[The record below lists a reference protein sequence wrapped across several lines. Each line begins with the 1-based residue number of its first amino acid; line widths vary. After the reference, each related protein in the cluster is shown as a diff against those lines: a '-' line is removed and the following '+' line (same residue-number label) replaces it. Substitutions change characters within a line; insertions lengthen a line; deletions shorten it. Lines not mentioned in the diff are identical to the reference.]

1 MKKVE
6 LYNDCKNLLGEGITW
21 SADQE
26 NLYWLDIVIPSKLF
40 QLHLPTNKLSTFI
53 MPEMISS
60 ISIRSKKDLIIASQY
75 GVYNYN
81 LTSNNFTRL
90 IETEPL
96 LKFNRSNDGASDI
109 KGRFWF
115 GTMQNNL
122 DEEGQ
127 DIPITKNSGS
137 LYRLNTDLTL
147 DKIESNL
154 GIPNTFIWNPDNTKF
169 YFTDSMEGIIY
180 SYDFNEKSGEITNK
194 TNFATFNRGVPD
206 GSTMDNEGFVWN
218 CRWGGSCV
226 VRFDP
231 LGRVDRVLEVPVE
244 NVTNCVFGGKDL
256 KTLFITTARQGLS
269 KEYIK
274 KNPYAGSIFAID
286 LSIKG
291 IEDNNFLG

>member
-21 SADQE
+21 SVDQE
-26 NLYWLDIVIPSKLF
+26 NLYWLDVVIPSKLF

-122 DEEGQ
+122 DEEGN

-137 LYRLNTDLTL
+137 LYRLDIDLTL

-169 YFTDSMEGIIY
+169 YFTDSMEEIIY
-180 SYDFNEKSGEITNK
+180 SYDFDEESGEITNK
-194 TNFATFNRGVPD
+194 TKFATFNRGIPD
-206 GSTMDNEGFVWN
+206 GSTMDSEGFVWN

-269 KEYIK
+269 KEYVT
-274 KNPYAGSIFAID
+274 KNPYAGSLFAID

>member
-26 NLYWLDIVIPSKLF
+26 NLYWLDVVIPSKLF

-122 DEEGQ
+122 DEEGN
-127 DIPITKNSGS
+127 DIPITKHSGS

-169 YFTDSMEGIIY
+169 YFTDSMEEIIY
-180 SYDFNEKSGEITNK
+180 SYDFDEESGEITNK
-194 TNFATFNRGVPD
+194 TKFATFNRGIPD
-206 GSTMDNEGFVWN
+206 GSTMDSEGFVWN

-226 VRFDP
+226 VRLDP

-269 KEYIK
+269 KEYVT
-274 KNPYAGSIFAID
+274 KNPYAGSLFAID

>member
-21 SADQE
+21 SVDQE
-26 NLYWLDIVIPSKLF
+26 NLYWLDVVIPSKLF

-231 LGRVDRVLEVPVE
+231 LGRVDRVLEVPIA

-269 KEYIK
+269 KEYVK
-274 KNPYAGSIFAID
+274 KNPYAGSLFAID

>member
-21 SADQE
+21 SVDQE
-26 NLYWLDIVIPSKLF
+26 NLYWLDVVIPSKLF

-122 DEEGQ
+122 DEEGN
-127 DIPITKNSGS
+127 DIPITKHSGS
-137 LYRLNTDLTL
+137 LYRLDIDLTL

-194 TNFATFNRGVPD
+194 TNFATFDRGIPD
-206 GSTMDNEGFVWN
+206 GSTMDSEGFIWN

-231 LGRVDRVLEVPVE
+231 LGRVDRVLEVPIA

-269 KEYIK
+269 KEYVT
-274 KNPYAGSIFAID
+274 KNPYAGSLFAID

>member
-26 NLYWLDIVIPSKLF
+26 NLYWLDVVIPSKLF

-169 YFTDSMEGIIY
+169 YFTDSMEEIIY
-180 SYDFNEKSGEITNK
+180 SYDFDEESGEITNK
-194 TNFATFNRGVPD
+194 KKFATFNRGIPD
-206 GSTMDNEGFVWN
+206 GSTMDSEGFVWN

-231 LGRVDRVLEVPVE
+231 LGRVDRVLEVPIA

-256 KTLFITTARQGLS
+256 KTLFITTAKQGLS
-269 KEYIK
+269 KEYVK
-274 KNPYAGSIFAID
+274 KNPYAGSLFAID

>member
-21 SADQE
+21 SVDQE
-26 NLYWLDIVIPSKLF
+26 NLYWLDVVIPSKLF

-269 KEYIK
+269 KEYVT
-274 KNPYAGSIFAID
+274 KNPYAGSLFAID

>member
-21 SADQE
+21 SVDQE
-26 NLYWLDIVIPSKLF
+26 NLYWLDVVIPSKLF

-122 DEEGQ
+122 DEEGN
-127 DIPITKNSGS
+127 DIPITKHSGS
-137 LYRLNTDLTL
+137 LYRLDIDLTL

-169 YFTDSMEGIIY
+169 YFTDSMEEIIY
-180 SYDFNEKSGEITNK
+180 SYDFDEESGEITNK
-194 TNFATFNRGVPD
+194 TKFATFNRGIPD
-206 GSTMDNEGFVWN
+206 GSTMDSEGFVWN

-269 KEYIK
+269 KEYVK
-274 KNPYAGSIFAID
+274 KNPYAGSLFAID

>member
-169 YFTDSMEGIIY
+169 YFTDSMEEIIY
-180 SYDFNEKSGEITNK
+180 SYDFDEESGEITNK
-194 TNFATFNRGVPD
+194 TKFATFNRGIPD
-206 GSTMDNEGFVWN
+206 GSTMDSEGFVWN

-226 VRFDP
+226 VRLDP
-231 LGRVDRVLEVPVE
+231 LGRVDRVLEVPIA

-269 KEYIK
+269 KEYVT
-274 KNPYAGSIFAID
+274 KNPYAGSLFAID

>member
-26 NLYWLDIVIPSKLF
+26 NLYWLDVVIPSKLF

-169 YFTDSMEGIIY
+169 YFTDSMEEIIY
-180 SYDFNEKSGEITNK
+180 SYDFDEESGEITNK
-194 TNFATFNRGVPD
+194 TKFATFNRGIPD
-206 GSTMDNEGFVWN
+206 GSTMDSEGFVWN

-269 KEYIK
+269 KEYVT
-274 KNPYAGSIFAID
+274 KNPYAGSLFAID

>member
-26 NLYWLDIVIPSKLF
+26 NLYWLDVVIPSKLF
-40 QLHLPTNKLSTFI
+40 QLHLPTNKLTTFI

-122 DEEGQ
+122 DEEGN

-194 TNFATFNRGVPD
+194 TNFAIFNRGVPD

-269 KEYIK
+269 KEYVT
-274 KNPYAGSIFAID
+274 KNPYAGSLFAID

>member
-26 NLYWLDIVIPSKLF
+26 NLYWLDVVIPSKLF

-169 YFTDSMEGIIY
+169 YFTDSMEEIIY
-180 SYDFNEKSGEITNK
+180 SYDFDEESGEITNK
-194 TNFATFNRGVPD
+194 TKFATFNRGVPD
-206 GSTMDNEGFVWN
+206 GSTMDSEGFVWN

-231 LGRVDRVLEVPVE
+231 LGRVDRVLEVPIA

-269 KEYIK
+269 KEYVT
-274 KNPYAGSIFAID
+274 KNPYAGSLFAID

>member
-21 SADQE
+21 SVDQE

-169 YFTDSMEGIIY
+169 YFTDSMEEIIY
-180 SYDFNEKSGEITNK
+180 SYDFDEESGEITNK
-194 TNFATFNRGVPD
+194 TKFATFNRGIPD
-206 GSTMDNEGFVWN
+206 GSTMDSEGFVWN

-231 LGRVDRVLEVPVE
+231 LGRVDRVLEVPIA

-269 KEYIK
+269 KEYVT
-274 KNPYAGSIFAID
+274 KNPYAGSLFAID

>member
-26 NLYWLDIVIPSKLF
+26 NLYWLDVVIPSKLF

-122 DEEGQ
+122 DEEGN
-127 DIPITKNSGS
+127 DIPITKYSGS
-137 LYRLNTDLTL
+137 LYRLDIDLTL

-169 YFTDSMEGIIY
+169 YFTDSMEEIIY
-180 SYDFNEKSGEITNK
+180 SYDFDEESGEITNK
-194 TNFATFNRGVPD
+194 TKFATFNRGIPD
-206 GSTMDNEGFVWN
+206 GSTMDSEGFVWN

-269 KEYIK
+269 KEYVK
-274 KNPYAGSIFAID
+274 KNPYAGSLFAID

>member
-26 NLYWLDIVIPSKLF
+26 NLYWLDVVIPSKLF

-169 YFTDSMEGIIY
+169 YFTDSMEEIIY
-180 SYDFNEKSGEITNK
+180 SYDFDEESGEITNK
-194 TNFATFNRGVPD
+194 TKFATFNRGIPD
-206 GSTMDNEGFVWN
+206 GSTMDSEGFVWN

-231 LGRVDRVLEVPVE
+231 LGRVDRVLEVPIA

-269 KEYIK
+269 KEYVK
-274 KNPYAGSIFAID
+274 KNPYAGSLFAID

>member
-21 SADQE
+21 SVDQE
-26 NLYWLDIVIPSKLF
+26 NLYWLDVVIPSKLF

-122 DEEGQ
+122 DEEGN

-137 LYRLNTDLTL
+137 LYRLDIDLTL

-269 KEYIK
+269 KEYVK
-274 KNPYAGSIFAID
+274 KKPYAGSLFAID

>member
-21 SADQE
+21 SVDQE
-26 NLYWLDIVIPSKLF
+26 NLYWLDVVIPSKLF

-122 DEEGQ
+122 DEEGN
-127 DIPITKNSGS
+127 DIPITKHSGS
-137 LYRLNTDLTL
+137 LYRLDIDLTL

-169 YFTDSMEGIIY
+169 YFTDSMEEIIY
-180 SYDFNEKSGEITNK
+180 SYDFDEESGEITNK
-194 TNFATFNRGVPD
+194 TKFATFNRGIPD
-206 GSTMDNEGFVWN
+206 GSTMDSEGFVWN

-231 LGRVDRVLEVPVE
+231 LGRVDRVLEVPIA

-269 KEYIK
+269 KEYVT
-274 KNPYAGSIFAID
+274 KNPYAGSLFAID

>member
-26 NLYWLDIVIPSKLF
+26 NLYWLDVVIPSKLF

-269 KEYIK
+269 KKYVT
-274 KNPYAGSIFAID
+274 KNPYAGSLFAID

>member
-21 SADQE
+21 SVDQE
-26 NLYWLDIVIPSKLF
+26 NLYWLDVVIPSKLF

-122 DEEGQ
+122 DEEGN
-127 DIPITKNSGS
+127 DIPITKHSGS
-137 LYRLNTDLTL
+137 LYRLDIDLTL

-194 TNFATFNRGVPD
+194 TNFAIFNRGVPD

-231 LGRVDRVLEVPVE
+231 LGRVDRVLEVPIA

-269 KEYIK
+269 KEYVT
-274 KNPYAGSIFAID
+274 KNPYAGSLFAID

>member
-21 SADQE
+21 SVDQE
-26 NLYWLDIVIPSKLF
+26 NLYWLDVVIPSKLF
-40 QLHLPTNKLSTFI
+40 QLHLPTNKLSIFI

-194 TNFATFNRGVPD
+194 TNFATFNRGIPD
-206 GSTMDNEGFVWN
+206 GSTMDSEGFVWN

-231 LGRVDRVLEVPVE
+231 LGRVDRVLEVPIA

-269 KEYIK
+269 KEYVT
-274 KNPYAGSIFAID
+274 KNPYAGSLFAID

-291 IEDNNFLG
+291 VEDNNFLG

>member
-26 NLYWLDIVIPSKLF
+26 NLYWLDVVIPSKLF
-40 QLHLPTNKLSTFI
+40 QLHLPTNKLSIFI

-122 DEEGQ
+122 DEEGN
-127 DIPITKNSGS
+127 DIPITKHSGS
-137 LYRLNTDLTL
+137 LYRLDIDLTL

-269 KEYIK
+269 KEYVK
-274 KNPYAGSIFAID
+274 KNPYAGSLFAID

>member
-26 NLYWLDIVIPSKLF
+26 NLYWLDVVIPSKLF

-122 DEEGQ
+122 DEEGN
-127 DIPITKNSGS
+127 DIPITKHSGS
-137 LYRLNTDLTL
+137 LYRLDIDLTL

-206 GSTMDNEGFVWN
+206 GSTMDSEGFVWN

-256 KTLFITTARQGLS
+256 KTLFITTAKQGLS
-269 KEYIK
+269 KEYVK
-274 KNPYAGSIFAID
+274 KNPYAGSLFAID

>member
-180 SYDFNEKSGEITNK
+180 SYDFNEKSGEIKNK

-269 KEYIK
+269 KEYVK
-274 KNPYAGSIFAID
+274 KNPYAGSLFAID

>member
-21 SADQE
+21 SVDQE
-26 NLYWLDIVIPSKLF
+26 NLYWLDVVIPSKLF

-122 DEEGQ
+122 DEEGN
-127 DIPITKNSGS
+127 DIPITKYSGS
-137 LYRLNTDLTL
+137 LYRLD
-147 DKIESNL
+147 IV
-154 GIPNTFIWNPDNTKF
+154 FI
-169 YFTDSMEGIIY
+169 
-180 SYDFNEKSGEITNK
+180 DFLM
-194 TNFATFNRGVPD
+194 AT
-206 GSTMDNEGFVWN
+206 S
-218 CRWGGSCV
+218 
-226 VRFDP
+226 
-231 LGRVDRVLEVPVE
+231 
-244 NVTNCVFGGKDL
+244 
-256 KTLFITTARQGLS
+256 LF
-269 KEYIK
+269 
-274 KNPYAGSIFAID
+274 
-286 LSIKG
+286 
-291 IEDNNFLG
+291 

>member
-21 SADQE
+21 SVDQE
-26 NLYWLDIVIPSKLF
+26 NLYWLDVVIPSKLF

-137 LYRLNTDLTL
+137 LYRLDTDLTL

-169 YFTDSMEGIIY
+169 YFTDSMEEIIY
-180 SYDFNEKSGEITNK
+180 SYDFDEESGEITNK
-194 TNFATFNRGVPD
+194 TKFATFNRGIPD
-206 GSTMDNEGFVWN
+206 GSTMDSEGFVWN

-231 LGRVDRVLEVPVE
+231 LGRVNRVLEVPVE

-269 KEYIK
+269 KEYVK
-274 KNPYAGSIFAID
+274 KNPYAGSLFAID

>member
-21 SADQE
+21 SVDQE
-26 NLYWLDIVIPSKLF
+26 NLYWLDVVIPSKLF

-194 TNFATFNRGVPD
+194 TNFATFNRGIPD
-206 GSTMDNEGFVWN
+206 GSTMDSEGFVWN

-231 LGRVDRVLEVPVE
+231 LGRVDRVLEVPIA

-269 KEYIK
+269 KEYVT
-274 KNPYAGSIFAID
+274 KNPYAGSLFAID

>member
-21 SADQE
+21 SVDQE
-26 NLYWLDIVIPSKLF
+26 NLYWLDVVIPSKLF

-122 DEEGQ
+122 DEEGN
-127 DIPITKNSGS
+127 DIPITKHSGS
-137 LYRLNTDLTL
+137 LYRLDIDLTL

-169 YFTDSMEGIIY
+169 YFTDSMEEIIY
-180 SYDFNEKSGEITNK
+180 SYDFDEESGEITNK
-194 TNFATFNRGVPD
+194 TKFATFNRGIPD
-206 GSTMDNEGFVWN
+206 GSTMDSEGFVWN

-269 KEYIK
+269 KEYVK
-274 KNPYAGSIFAID
+274 KKPYAGSLFAID

>member
-26 NLYWLDIVIPSKLF
+26 NLYWLDVVIPSKLF
-40 QLHLPTNKLSTFI
+40 QLHLPTNKLTTFI

-169 YFTDSMEGIIY
+169 YFTDSMEEIIY
-180 SYDFNEKSGEITNK
+180 SYDFDEKSGEIINK
-194 TNFATFNRGVPD
+194 KNFATFNRGIPD
-206 GSTMDNEGFVWN
+206 GSTMDSEGFVWN

-226 VRFDP
+226 VRLDP

-269 KEYIK
+269 KEYVT
-274 KNPYAGSIFAID
+274 KNPYAGSLFAID

>member
-21 SADQE
+21 SVDQE
-26 NLYWLDIVIPSKLF
+26 NLYWLDVVIPSKLF

-60 ISIRSKKDLIIASQY
+60 ISIRSKKDLIVASQY

-231 LGRVDRVLEVPVE
+231 LGRVDRVLEVPIA

-269 KEYIK
+269 KEYVK
-274 KNPYAGSIFAID
+274 KNPYAGSLFAID

>member
-21 SADQE
+21 SVDQE
-26 NLYWLDIVIPSKLF
+26 NLYWLDVVIPSKLF

-137 LYRLNTDLTL
+137 LYRLDTDLTL

-194 TNFATFNRGVPD
+194 TNFATFNRGIPD
-206 GSTMDNEGFVWN
+206 GSTMDSEGFVWN

-231 LGRVDRVLEVPVE
+231 LGRVNRVLEVPVE

-269 KEYIK
+269 KEYVK
-274 KNPYAGSIFAID
+274 KNPYAGSLFAID

>member
-26 NLYWLDIVIPSKLF
+26 NLYWLDVVIPSKLF

-122 DEEGQ
+122 DEEGN

-137 LYRLNTDLTL
+137 LYRLDIDLTL

-169 YFTDSMEGIIY
+169 YFTDSMEEIIY
-180 SYDFNEKSGEITNK
+180 SYDFDEESGEITNK
-194 TNFATFNRGVPD
+194 TKFATFNRGIPD
-206 GSTMDNEGFVWN
+206 GSTMDSEGFVWN

-231 LGRVDRVLEVPVE
+231 LGRVDRVLEVPIA

-269 KEYIK
+269 KEYVT
-274 KNPYAGSIFAID
+274 KNPYAGSLFAID

>member
-26 NLYWLDIVIPSKLF
+26 NLYWLDVVIPSKLF

-122 DEEGQ
+122 DEEGN

-137 LYRLNTDLTL
+137 LYRLDIDLTL
-147 DKIESNL
+147 NKIESNL

-169 YFTDSMEGIIY
+169 YFTDSMEEIIY
-180 SYDFNEKSGEITNK
+180 SYDFDEESGEITNK
-194 TNFATFNRGVPD
+194 TKFATFNRGIPD
-206 GSTMDNEGFVWN
+206 GSTMDSEGFVWN

-226 VRFDP
+226 VRLDP

-269 KEYIK
+269 KEYVT
-274 KNPYAGSIFAID
+274 KNPYAGSLFAID

>member
-21 SADQE
+21 SVDQE
-26 NLYWLDIVIPSKLF
+26 NLYWLDVVIPSKLF
-40 QLHLPTNKLSTFI
+40 QLHLPTNKLTTFI

-194 TNFATFNRGVPD
+194 TNFATFNRGIPD
-206 GSTMDNEGFVWN
+206 GSTMDSEGFVWN

-231 LGRVDRVLEVPVE
+231 LGRVDRILEVPIA

-269 KEYIK
+269 KEYVT
-274 KNPYAGSIFAID
+274 KNPYAGSLFAID

>member
-21 SADQE
+21 SVDQE
-26 NLYWLDIVIPSKLF
+26 NLYWLDVVIPSKLF

-122 DEEGQ
+122 DEEGN
-127 DIPITKNSGS
+127 DIPITKHSGS
-137 LYRLNTDLTL
+137 LYRLDIDLTL

-169 YFTDSMEGIIY
+169 YFTDSMEEIIY
-180 SYDFNEKSGEITNK
+180 SYDFDEESGEITNK
-194 TNFATFNRGVPD
+194 TKFATFNRGIPD
-206 GSTMDNEGFVWN
+206 GSTMDSEGFIWN

-231 LGRVDRVLEVPVE
+231 LGRVDRVLEVPIA

-269 KEYIK
+269 KEYVT
-274 KNPYAGSIFAID
+274 KNPYAGSLFAID

>member
-21 SADQE
+21 SVDQE
-26 NLYWLDIVIPSKLF
+26 NLYWLDVVIPSKLF

-122 DEEGQ
+122 DEEGN
-127 DIPITKNSGS
+127 DIPITKHSGS

-169 YFTDSMEGIIY
+169 YFTDSMEEIIY
-180 SYDFNEKSGEITNK
+180 SYDFDEESGEITNK
-194 TNFATFNRGVPD
+194 TKFATFNRGIPD
-206 GSTMDNEGFVWN
+206 GSTMDSEGFIWN

-231 LGRVDRVLEVPVE
+231 LGRVDRVLEVPIA

-269 KEYIK
+269 KEYVT
-274 KNPYAGSIFAID
+274 KNPYAGSLFAID

>member
-21 SADQE
+21 SVDQE
-26 NLYWLDIVIPSKLF
+26 NLYWLDVVIPSKLF

-60 ISIRSKKDLIIASQY
+60 ISIRSKKDLIIDYQY

-115 GTMQNNL
+115 GTMQKNL
-122 DEEGQ
+122 DEEGN
-127 DIPITKNSGS
+127 DIPITKHSGS
-137 LYRLNTDLTL
+137 LYRLDIDLTL

-169 YFTDSMEGIIY
+169 YFTDSMEEIIY
-180 SYDFNEKSGEITNK
+180 SYDFDEESGEITNK
-194 TNFATFNRGVPD
+194 TKFATFNRGIPD
-206 GSTMDNEGFVWN
+206 GSTMDSEGFVWN

-269 KEYIK
+269 KEYVT
-274 KNPYAGSIFAID
+274 KNPYAGSLFAID

>member
-21 SADQE
+21 SVDQE
-26 NLYWLDIVIPSKLF
+26 NLYWLDVVIPSKLF

-137 LYRLNTDLTL
+137 LYRLDIDLTL

-169 YFTDSMEGIIY
+169 YFTDSMEEIIY
-180 SYDFNEKSGEITNK
+180 SYDFDEKSGEITNK
-194 TNFATFNRGVPD
+194 TKFTTFNRGVPD
-206 GSTMDNEGFVWN
+206 GSTMDSEGFVWN

-231 LGRVDRVLEVPVE
+231 LGRVDRVLEVPVV

-269 KEYIK
+269 KEYEK
-274 KNPYAGSIFAID
+274 KNPYAGSLFAID

>member
-26 NLYWLDIVIPSKLF
+26 NLYWLDVVIPSKLF

-122 DEEGQ
+122 DEEGN

-137 LYRLNTDLTL
+137 LYRLDIDLTL
-147 DKIESNL
+147 NKIESNL

-169 YFTDSMEGIIY
+169 YFTDSMEEIIY
-180 SYDFNEKSGEITNK
+180 SYDFDEKSGEITNK
-194 TNFATFNRGVPD
+194 TKFTTFNRGVPD
-206 GSTMDNEGFVWN
+206 GSTMDSEGFVWN

-231 LGRVDRVLEVPVE
+231 LGRVDRVLEVPVV

-269 KEYIK
+269 KEYVK
-274 KNPYAGSIFAID
+274 KNPYAGSLFAID

>member
-1 MKKVE
+1 MKKAE

-194 TNFATFNRGVPD
+194 TNFATFNRGIPD
-206 GSTMDNEGFVWN
+206 GSTMDSEGFVWN

-269 KEYIK
+269 KEYVK
-274 KNPYAGSIFAID
+274 KNPYAGSLFAID

>member
-21 SADQE
+21 SVDQE
-26 NLYWLDIVIPSKLF
+26 NLYWLDVVIPSKLF

-122 DEEGQ
+122 DEEGN
-127 DIPITKNSGS
+127 DIPITKHSGS
-137 LYRLNTDLTL
+137 LYRLDIDLTL

-169 YFTDSMEGIIY
+169 YFTDSMEEIIY
-180 SYDFNEKSGEITNK
+180 SYDFDEESGEITNK
-194 TNFATFNRGVPD
+194 TKFATFNRGIPD
-206 GSTMDNEGFVWN
+206 GSTMDSEGFVWN

-226 VRFDP
+226 ARFDP

-269 KEYIK
+269 KEYVT
-274 KNPYAGSIFAID
+274 KNPYAGSLFAID

>member
-21 SADQE
+21 SVDQE
-26 NLYWLDIVIPSKLF
+26 NLYWLDVVIPSKLF

-122 DEEGQ
+122 DEEGN
-127 DIPITKNSGS
+127 DIPITKHSGS
-137 LYRLNTDLTL
+137 LYRLDIDLTL

-169 YFTDSMEGIIY
+169 YFTDSMEEIIY
-180 SYDFNEKSGEITNK
+180 SYDFDEESGEITNK
-194 TNFATFNRGVPD
+194 TKFATFNRGIPD
-206 GSTMDNEGFVWN
+206 GSTMDSEGFVWN

-269 KEYIK
+269 KEYVT
-274 KNPYAGSIFAID
+274 KNPYAGSLFAID